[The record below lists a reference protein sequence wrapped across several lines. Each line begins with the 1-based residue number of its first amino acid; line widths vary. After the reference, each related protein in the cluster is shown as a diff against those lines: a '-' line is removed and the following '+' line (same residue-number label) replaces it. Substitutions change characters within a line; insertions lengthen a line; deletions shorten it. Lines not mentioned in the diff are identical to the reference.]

1 MTQQSNCMMN
11 LVLSLALTKHFK
23 NCAENSQLVRW
34 QKAEQLNHIVAKC
47 REHAHC
53 DTCDT
58 RFGIFR
64 LHHLQ
69 HPIVASLCILVGV
82 VMVLVLILI
91 LHVKRDVRAIT
102 SLHGEMRRNHRLNSW
117 TMSCTE
123 LHNLNILGVC
133 GSMALSMA
141 STRPAELT
149 ELSVT
154 SWDRNLAS
162 DTITLI

>member
-58 RFGIFR
+58 RFGILDCIIYSILLWQACASSWVSSWSWFSFSFCMSNVTSMPSPACMEKWGETTGWTVER
-64 LHHLQ
+64 WVALSCTIWTFWEYVGVWHWVWLQ
-69 HPIVASLCILVGV
+69 HDLQS
-82 VMVLVLILI
+82 
-91 LHVKRDVRAIT
+91 
-102 SLHGEMRRNHRLNSW
+102 SQNSQ
-117 TMSCTE
+117 
-123 LHNLNILGVC
+123 
-133 GSMALSMA
+133 
-141 STRPAELT
+141 
-149 ELSVT
+149 
-154 SWDRNLAS
+154 
-162 DTITLI
+162 